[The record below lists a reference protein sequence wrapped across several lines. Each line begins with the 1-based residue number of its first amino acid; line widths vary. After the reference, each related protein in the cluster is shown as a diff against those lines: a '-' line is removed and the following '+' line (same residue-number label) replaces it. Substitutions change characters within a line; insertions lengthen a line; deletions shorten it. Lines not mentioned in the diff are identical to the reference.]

1 MTAMFG
7 VIDKSIFNTR
17 LSLNQT
23 LSERIILFVIETQF
37 IIMSEKRNVIFLLK
51 REKNYYQLL

>member
-1 MTAMFG
+1 MFG